1 MAVSVTIYGI
11 SNCDTMRRARAWLVD
26 HGVAFTF
33 HDYRRDGVDRARL
46 EGWVARL
53 GWEKLLNRS
62 GTTFRKLPPELR
74 EDLDAERAIALM
86 LEHPAM
92 IRRPVLE
99 HPGLLLVGFRPGDY
113 AANLS
118 DLRASALSA
127 PDPAS

>member
-1 MAVSVTIYGI
+1 MAASITIYGI
-11 SNCDTMRRARAWLVD
+11 SNCDTMRRARAWLGE

-33 HDYRRDGVDRARL
+33 HDYRRDGVERSRL

-62 GTTFRKLPPELR
+62 GTTFRKLSPELR
-74 EDLDAERAIALM
+74 EGLDAERAIALM

-99 HPGLLLVGFRPGDY
+99 GPGLLLVGFRPDDY
-113 AANLS
+113 AASLS
-118 DLRASALSA
+118 DFSAQDQA
-127 PDPAS
+127 P